1 MNQLK
6 INRLNKKLHRVY
18 KKYQTIFK
26 IFPSLPVG
34 IGTEDDREEKRA
46 FRAWMVGT
54 LVPIVRLSKCLK
66 VFFPTEFIT
75 FPVFLSVLLFKSAT
89 LIATPV
95 MVTGI

>member
-1 MNQLK
+1 M
-6 INRLNKKLHRVY
+6 Y
-18 KKYQTIFK
+18 KKYQK
-26 IFPSLPVG
+26 IFEIFSSLPVD

-46 FRAWMVGT
+46 LRAWMVGT

-75 FPVFLSVLLFKSAT
+75 FPVFLSVLLFKLAT

-95 MVTGI
+95 MVTGM